1 MDGGLIRTLQHN
13 SILFLSFLRRHGP
26 APGAPPAA
34 RPAENAGSSISPP
47 LHFAF
52 QSPANARV
60 GEAFDIRV
68 FMETHQAIG
77 RIVLDIAFDPALL
90 RCESPRRS
98 TIRTGLLGS
107 SRFPSIERR
116 PSHRRD
122 GARSEHGRLDAP
134 DEHGCRPVRSLGAGL
149 DANRHRKYQ
158 RFGRYGSIPF
168 VDRVRTGKPDRDQLT
183 PGAPARGRSRAE

>member
-13 SILFLSFLRRHGP
+13 SILFLFFCAVTARRRALLPLRALRRTPDRRSARLCISRSNRRPTRESAKRSTCASSWRHIKRS
-26 APGAPPAA
+26 GA
-34 RPAENAGSSISPP
+34 SFSTS
-47 LHFAF
+47 
-52 QSPANARV
+52 
-60 GEAFDIRV
+60 
-68 FMETHQAIG
+68 
-77 RIVLDIAFDPALL
+77 LL
-90 RCESPRRS
+90 ILRFSGCESPRRS
-98 TIRTGLLGS
+98 TIRTGLPGS

-134 DEHGCRPVRSLGAGL
+134 DERGCRPVRSLGAGL

-183 PGAPARGRSRAE
+183 PGARARGRSRAE